1 MSDIETDES
10 ISRGSQLCLSCGLC
24 CQGLMEKAAVLEPN
38 EIELAKELKLEYF
51 MTIDGIYKFHLP
63 CPLVSENVCTVY
75 GNRHPS
81 VCTEFQCLLL
91 DQLLNDEISLEA
103 SLKIIH
109 KIKKYTNSIKEKI
122 SFIDRS
128 KSFLDLIQDCWDSQQ
143 DLNEELFF
151 DIAACRY
158 LIFRYIMS
166 PSKPYSIDR
175 LFFPQYSFEKS
186 DR

>member
-1 MSDIETDES
+1 
-10 ISRGSQLCLSCGLC
+10 
-24 CQGLMEKAAVLEPN
+24 
-38 EIELAKELKLEYF
+38 
-51 MTIDGIYKFHLP
+51 
-63 CPLVSENVCTVY
+63 
-75 GNRHPS
+75 
-81 VCTEFQCLLL
+81 L

-109 KIKKYTNSIKEKI
+109 KIKKYTNLIKEKI

-175 LFFPQYSFEKS
+175 LFFPQYSFKKS
-186 DR
+186 D